1 MKRFLS
7 FFLSLMCIL
16 GFTTNVYA
24 AASSSIT
31 TNISGTKY
39 EYIDG
44 LEVYYNYASSYPLY
58 VLDNDTYFD
67 SRTTLSDPDEANEG
81 FAYIVNN
88 SNVTSSSY
96 KNYYIAQVAILW
108 YQDYLNG
115 NDNNISSSLKTK
127 ITNSNEDIVSYYINK
142 LVNGAKAYNES
153 DSLIRIIDKEVT
165 FTKSG
170 SYYYSNVIDVETDN
184 LRSTPSV
191 KFKNA
196 PSSTSVVSN
205 SLTKDGNG
213 SFQIRIPA
221 SSLSSFNGDDFLI
234 EITGSGYNNTVYKY
248 TRYGTDD
255 AIYGRVYST
264 STNNEDASIIA
275 TIDSIERTNIRI
287 SVIDED
293 GDYISGLKYN
303 IYSGDCSNTTCYS
316 SDLVETFTTSSTYK
330 TLNNTLSSGKY
341 TLVNRSNYEYYG
353 LPEKTVI
360 NVSNTTSVQEFII
373 DGEDYYYD
381 NNDYNNNYTKKSVTI
396 YNSLDDSTNIIKIYN
411 SNNTLVDSFRGN
423 KTSHKVSLY
432 SGNYYIIDTE
442 KTLKVNFEVTENG
455 DIYVTEG
462 ANKVKRS
469 SIDLDN
475 YYLRYT
481 TDINNNNNNNT
492 NNDTNV
498 NTTNKNDKNNVVYDE
513 SGNIHI
519 ENLDAVDSI
528 DITNKVETKTDVK
541 VEWLSN
547 IIDCPITSL
556 SSTIKYVV
564 GAIILAIGAY
574 LVVKNVKKQK
584 NNI

>member
-7 FFLSLMCIL
+7 ILLSLIGIL
-16 GFTTNVYA
+16 GFTTNVFA
-24 AASSSIT
+24 SASSSIT
-31 TNISGTKY
+31 TNISGSKY

-44 LEVYYNYASSYPLY
+44 VEVYYNYASSYPLY
-58 VLDNDTYFD
+58 VLDNDTYFN
-67 SRTTLSDPDEANEG
+67 SRTTLSDPEEANEG
-81 FAYIVNN
+81 FAYIINN

-115 NDNNISSSLKTK
+115 NDNNISASLKK
-127 ITNSNEDIVSYYINK
+127 QITNSTGDTISYYINK

-153 DSLIRIIDKEVT
+153 NSSIKIIDKEVT

-184 LRSTPSV
+184 LRNTPSV
-191 KFKNA
+191 NLKNA
-196 PSSTSVVSN
+196 PNSTSVVSN

-234 EITGSGYNNTVYKY
+234 EITGSGYDNTVYKY
-248 TRYGTDD
+248 TKYGTDD

-264 STNNEDASIIA
+264 TTNNEEASIIA
-275 TIDSIERTNIRI
+275 TIDFFERTNIRI
-287 SVIDED
+287 SVIDRD
-293 GDYISGLKYN
+293 GNYISGLKYN
-303 IYSGDCSNTTCYS
+303 IYSGDCSDSTCYS
-316 SDLVETFTTSSTYK
+316 SDLVETFTTNSTYK
-330 TLNNTLSSGKY
+330 TLSNTLSSGEY
-341 TLVNRSNYEYYG
+341 TLVNKSNYEYYG

-360 NVSNTTSVQEFII
+360 NITNTTSTQEFII

-381 NNDYNNNYTKKSVTI
+381 DNDNNSNYIKKNVTI

-411 SNNTLVDSFRGN
+411 NSDTLVDSFRGN
-423 KTSHKVSLY
+423 KTSHKISLY
-432 SGNYYIIDTE
+432 PGNYYIVDTDE
-442 KTLKVNFEVTENG
+442 TLEVYFEVTGNG
-455 DIYVTEG
+455 NIYVTEG
-462 ANKVKRS
+462 ANKIKRS

-481 TDINNNNNNNT
+481 TDAENTNNNT
-492 NNDTNV
+492 NN
-498 NTTNKNDKNNVVYDE
+498 TTNNDNKNNVSYDE

-519 ENLDAVDSI
+519 GNLDGVDSI
-528 DITNKVETKTDVK
+528 DITNKIETTTDVK

-556 SSTIKYVV
+556 SSTIKYVI
-564 GAIILAIGAY
+564 GAIVLAVGAY
-574 LVVKNVKKQK
+574 LVIKNVKKQK
-584 NNI
+584 DNI